1 MALWT
6 KPTRK
11 EFTLGKT
18 ERPDPT
24 IALVEPLEP
33 VEPVAPVEPVGP
45 VEPGRRSQGHLNNN
59 KESIIA
65 AGLTV
70 EGKIDGGGNLRI
82 AGRFEGDLKIRGD
95 LNIESGAHI
104 GGDVHAQTVTIAG
117 EVEGNINA
125 SGHVKLLESGQVKGD
140 LKANSLD
147 AAAGSRM
154 HGNVEFGWEGKE
166 SKKAEV
172 RKLAEK
178 NTVEQVGTN
187 SIS

>member
-11 EFTLGKT
+11 EFSLGET

-24 IALVEPLEP
+24 IALVEPVEP
-33 VEPVAPVEPVGP
+33 VEPGWRPQENL
-45 VEPGRRSQGHLNNN
+45 HN
-59 KESIIA
+59 KESVIA
-65 AGLTV
+65 AGLTI
-70 EGKIDGGGNLRI
+70 EGKIDGGGDLRI
-82 AGRFEGDLKIRGD
+82 AGRFDGDVKIRGD

-104 GGDVHAQTVTIAG
+104 GGDVHAKTVTIAG

-125 SGHVKLLESGQVKGD
+125 TGHVKLLESGQIKGD

-154 HGNVEFGWEGKE
+154 HGKVEFGWEGKE
-166 SKKAEV
+166 AKKAEV
-172 RKLAEK
+172 RKLVEK
-178 NTVEQVGTN
+178 KTVEKVGTG

>member
-11 EFTLGKT
+11 EFSLGGT
-18 ERPDPT
+18 DRPDPT
-24 IALVEPLEP
+24 IALVEP
-33 VEPVAPVEPVGP
+33 VEPSWQPD
-45 VEPGRRSQGHLNNN
+45 RHLNNN
-59 KESIIA
+59 KESVIA
-65 AGLTV
+65 AGLTI
-70 EGKIDGGGNLRI
+70 EGKIDGGGDLRI
-82 AGRFEGDLKIRGD
+82 AGRFEGDVKIRGD

-125 SGHVKLLESGQVKGD
+125 SGHVKLLESGQIKGD
-140 LKANSLD
+140 LKATSLD

-154 HGNVEFGWEGKE
+154 HGKVEFGWEGKE

-178 NTVEQVGTN
+178 KTVERVGTN